1 MTPIQHYAAVCSRV
15 SQISPLRLYP
25 PIQVRVADKA
35 KKAAREEKWAKEAAE
50 REDTHIRED
59 GEAKKNKKKGKKGE
73 KAEGN
78 VGAIGGA
85 SKSETKS
92 QRSRRIEQ
100 ERSAKKESQR
110 AEEGASIDELQALC
124 AAQNMH
130 QVPTAQRELAVGA
143 TSAMLSLAFTPF
155 ESILTAESSQP

>member
-1 MTPIQHYAAVCSRV
+1 MTPLLHYAAVCSRV

-100 ERSAKKESQR
+100 ERSAKKEPQR